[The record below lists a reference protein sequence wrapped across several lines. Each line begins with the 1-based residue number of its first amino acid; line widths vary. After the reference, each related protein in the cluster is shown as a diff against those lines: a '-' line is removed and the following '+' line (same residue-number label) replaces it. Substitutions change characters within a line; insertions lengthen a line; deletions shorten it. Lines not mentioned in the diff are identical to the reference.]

1 MLILGINRVLNW
13 CQVLAGGRRYTCPTK
28 MIDGQL
34 FFDFKKAW
42 HPVSEY
48 VSEHTTELV
57 EESGKLISRF
67 IKK

>member
-13 CQVLAGGRRYTCPTK
+13 CQVLVGGRRYTCPTK
-28 MIDGQL
+28 MINGKL
-34 FFDFKKAW
+34 FFIFKKAW

-57 EESGKLISRF
+57 EESGILTSRL